1 MHGGRVRVRSRAG
14 DVLTPAEEHA
24 EITDYFAALF
34 SLHPHEIEPEPRL
47 EPLILDISEIRASLG
62 KLGKGKAVPLNH
74 APSSVWHY
82 CRLSLCDPLTEAFHS
97 ETTAGYGYLSRCSD
111 CNLALIPKPGKTS
124 AGISEAPG
132 ISRRS
137 W

>member
-1 MHGGRVRVRSRAG
+1 MGEILNAE
-14 DVLTPAEEHA
+14 EEHA
-24 EITDYFAALF
+24 EISDYCRNLF
-34 SLHPHEIEPEPRL
+34 SLHPHGIEPQPRL
-47 EPLILDISEIRASLG
+47 EPLILTVKEIHASLG
-62 KLGKGKAVPLNH
+62 KLGKGKAVPKHH